1 MTCTRHQRRFIT
13 ATSFQVGDDMLHI
26 KKLIQI
32 FTHEDI
38 LSRRQAYHMSAALP
52 SYVRS
57 NSTSGA
63 MYSGVPQVDLDTD
76 WPASSLENPVSV
88 PEED

>member
-1 MTCTRHQRRFIT
+1 
-13 ATSFQVGDDMLHI
+13 
-26 KKLIQI
+26 
-32 FTHEDI
+32 
-38 LSRRQAYHMSAALP
+38 MSAALP

-76 WPASSLENPVSV
+76 WPASSLENPAAMRGQYQEQVAV
-88 PEED
+88 FMMLVHEAT